1 MVTATLKATPTPA
14 GDSATGIRIRRA
26 LQQPGAKGKKGF
38 LLWAVAALPK
48 AMSSKV
54 INAAAQHVSAG
65 MVGAAN
71 AAARGPA
78 AGNVQKTARTIGA
91 FRGLRSLQ
99 GLGSLQGLRSLQG
112 FGDTTPTMTTIGV
125 DDPTVTDQ
133 ATAAVINA
141 TDSSA
146 ADPGWLSSISS
157 ALQVASEAY
166 LTKTQVDAAGKIFNT
181 NLSLAQ
187 RGLPLIPTNPTAY
200 GLPAPTVNFGLAG
213 GTQKAVL
220 WIAGGIGALILI
232 GSLTR
237 GRKRA

>member
-99 GLGSLQGLRSLQG
+99 G
-112 FGDTTPTMTTIGV
+112 FGDTTPTMTTIGI

-213 GTQKAVL
+213 GTQKAVF